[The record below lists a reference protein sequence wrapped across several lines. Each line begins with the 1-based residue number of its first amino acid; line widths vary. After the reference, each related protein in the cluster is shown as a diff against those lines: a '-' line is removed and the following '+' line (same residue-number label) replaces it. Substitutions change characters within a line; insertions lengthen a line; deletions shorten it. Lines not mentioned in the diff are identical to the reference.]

1 MARFL
6 LDSGI
11 LNDYINR
18 RNGVYDR
25 AQLQR
30 SQGHRIGTA
39 TPVLGE
45 MVAGMIGSRNPEAN
59 LKALDVALNSL
70 TLWPF
75 DRDAAYEYGRIYA
88 ALRAKGRPMQSID
101 IQLAAIALTLGNT
114 VVVTKDSDL
123 SAIDG
128 LAVENWAVDS

>member
-11 LNDYINR
+11 LNDYAGR
-18 RNGVYDR
+18 RNGIYDR
-25 AQLQR
+25 ATLQR
-30 SQGHRIGTA
+30 LQGHQVGTA

-45 MVAGMIGSRNPEAN
+45 MLSGIARSQNPEPN
-59 LKALDVALNSL
+59 FKALELALKGL
-70 TLWPF
+70 TLWAF
-75 DRDAAYEYGRIYA
+75 DRDAAYEYGRIHA

-114 VVVTKDSDL
+114 VVVTTDGDL
-123 SAIDG
+123 FAIDG
-128 LAVENWAVDS
+128 LAVENWAVES